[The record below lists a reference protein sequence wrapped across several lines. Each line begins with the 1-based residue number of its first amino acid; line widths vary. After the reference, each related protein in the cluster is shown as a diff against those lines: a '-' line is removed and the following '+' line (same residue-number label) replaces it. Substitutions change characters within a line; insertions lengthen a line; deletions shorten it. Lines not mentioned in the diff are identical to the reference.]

1 MTNDASETSYTIDTG
16 IIEGTSYDIRVTAY
30 NIVGGSNPSIA
41 VRIIAEATIS
51 TVNPDDATDSDGTT
65 DADGDAVDG
74 DGTTDGTD
82 ATDDSDDSS
91 LNADDVID
99 DIKDALDGVQEP
111 FDKDRYGDAWNNI

>member
-41 VRIIAEATIS
+41 VRIIAEATTS
-51 TVNPDDATDSDGTT
+51 TVNPDDGTT
-65 DADGDAVDG
+65 NADGDAVDG

-99 DIKDALDGVQEP
+99 DIKDAIDGAQEP
-111 FDKDRYGDAWNNI
+111 FDMDRYGDAWNNI